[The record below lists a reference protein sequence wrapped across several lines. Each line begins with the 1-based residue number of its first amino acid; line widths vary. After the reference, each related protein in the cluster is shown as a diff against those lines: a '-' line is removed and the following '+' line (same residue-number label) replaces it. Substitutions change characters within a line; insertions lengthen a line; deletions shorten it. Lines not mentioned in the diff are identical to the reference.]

1 MKVLKIFLVFLLV
14 MVLMGACT
22 FWLRAKWN
30 REYEQ
35 DELYKRSSEL
45 YEKSKENLAKEESAR
60 QALDQIGKDLESKLD
75 QIDHDM
81 FVLKYLIDEAYTY
94 SEKPDKTE
102 ADKLILNALVE
113 EINDMSAKL
122 SGSSKVKLKITI
134 TVNGSIAEPRE
145 EIDKELEELE

>member
-1 MKVLKIFLVFLLV
+1 MKILKIFLVFLLV

-60 QALDQIGKDLESKLD
+60 QALDQIGKDLESKL
-75 QIDHDM
+75 
-81 FVLKYLIDEAYTY
+81 
-94 SEKPDKTE
+94 
-102 ADKLILNALVE
+102 
-113 EINDMSAKL
+113 
-122 SGSSKVKLKITI
+122 
-134 TVNGSIAEPRE
+134 
-145 EIDKELEELE
+145 EELE

>member
-1 MKVLKIFLVFLLV
+1 MKILKIFLVFLLV

-60 QALDQIGKDLESKLD
+60 QALDE
-75 QIDHDM
+75 
-81 FVLKYLIDEAYTY
+81 IDER
-94 SEKPDKTE
+94 
-102 ADKLILNALVE
+102 I
-113 EINDMSAKL
+113 
-122 SGSSKVKLKITI
+122 
-134 TVNGSIAEPRE
+134 
-145 EIDKELEELE
+145 KELEELE

>member
-1 MKVLKIFLVFLLV
+1 MKVLKIFLLFLLV

-22 FWLRAKWN
+22 FWLRAKWD

-35 DELYKRSSEL
+35 TELGKRNQEISEKTKEIN
-45 YEKSKENLAKEESAR
+45 EKNESIR
-60 QALDQIGKDLESKLD
+60 QALDQIDKDLESRLE

-102 ADKLILNALVE
+102 ADKLILSALVE

-134 TVNGSIAEPRE
+134 TVDGSIAEPRE

>member
-22 FWLRAKWN
+22 FWLRAKWD

-35 DELYKRSSEL
+35 TELGKRTKEI
-45 YEKSKENLAKEESAR
+45 YEKSQENLANAESLKERADN
-60 QALDQIGKDLESKLD
+60 LDKDLESKLD

-102 ADKLILNALVE
+102 ADKLILSALVE

-134 TVNGSIAEPRE
+134 TVDGSIAEPRE